1 MTYYRIASA
10 TLFLYIFVVAF
21 INHYQQL
28 HILYPHEYCLRSE
41 IHADLTKMF
50 FYFILPGIVAFFVT
64 SFLNS
69 NILLPY
75 STHENLKD
83 IYSSIFA
90 QTSVKSS
97 ALTFFIIFIVVL
109 SLLLTKWLKLSVK
122 GLGLMYHSFML
133 PLLIAKGPCME
144 HWTYKTEV
152 DNLQEAQ
159 HNLMVMQNRT
169 PYLVENGEVHNRIET
184 QEELSTNNLPLPPFN
199 TAADVTQATAPFLP
213 KSSSSSLTA

>member
-21 INHYQQL
+21 INHHQQL

-50 FYFILPGIVAFFVT
+50 FYFILPGIIAFFVT

-83 IYSSIFA
+83 IYSALFA

-152 DNLQEAQ
+152 DNFREAQ
-159 HNLMVMQNRT
+159 HNLMVMQNMT
-169 PYLVENGEVHNRIET
+169 SYIENGEVHNGIET
-184 QEELSTNNLPLPPFN
+184 QKELSTNNLPLPPFN